1 MSNWFRWQG
10 NDLLIKVKLT
20 PGSRRDEIIEI
31 HDGALKIRIKAPP
44 VDGKANKYL
53 CEYVAKVC
61 AVKKTQIQIESG
73 QTARTK
79 TLRIQLAE
87 QKLPDFFAR

>member
-1 MSNWFRWQG
+1 MSHWFRWQG

-20 PGSRRDEIIEI
+20 PGSRRDEIVEI

-53 CEYVAKVC
+53 CGYLAKIC
-61 AVKKTQIQIESG
+61 EVKESQITIESG
-73 QTARTK
+73 QTTRTK

-87 QKLPDFFAR
+87 QKLPSFLTH